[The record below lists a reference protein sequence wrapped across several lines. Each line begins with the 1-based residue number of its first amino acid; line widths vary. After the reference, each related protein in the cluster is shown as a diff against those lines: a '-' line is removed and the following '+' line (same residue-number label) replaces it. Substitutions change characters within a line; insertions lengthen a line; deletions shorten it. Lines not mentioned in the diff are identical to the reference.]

1 MLDIYSICKDCI
13 WYKVYLLTLKK
24 EERLGTKSII
34 DLLEAKQNLYKSQIE
49 VINLY
54 YDKIYS
60 KFEIDAL
67 LGRLAQK

>member
-1 MLDIYSICKDCI
+1 L
-13 WYKVYLLTLKK
+13 V
-24 EERLGTKSII
+24 
-34 DLLEAKQNLYKSQIE
+34 LEAKQNLYKSQIE